1 MIQYLE
7 ATLDATT
14 TFDSSVR
21 ALRKLEASL
30 EAVSVLA
37 PTRFIKLAVV
47 EHCISPDFAELVV
60 DGKELGRC

>member
-14 TFDSSVR
+14 TLDSSARV
-21 ALRKLEASL
+21 LRKLEAVL

-37 PTRFIKLAVV
+37 PTRFIKLSVI
-47 EHCISPDFAELVV
+47 EHCIRPDFAELVV